1 MATFLGFAGYYR
13 TFIPQYS
20 ALTNRLNG
28 MRKTEKFLWDKE
40 IEQDFVELKKAF
52 TEGGIQA
59 FPDFEGGTPFILT
72 TDWSKENIAG
82 VLSQVQDGKERF
94 LGCWGRKCNK
104 YEQNYPSYKGE
115 LLAVIQCIKKWKHI
129 LNYRPFEV
137 HTDASALKYLTTM
150 KNRSG
155 LFTRWYQELAGF
167 NFKVIHK
174 KGKENSNADAL
185 SRLFHMA
192 ELIRLRIAVS
202 HQRVV

>member
-1 MATFLGFAGYYR
+1 M
-13 TFIPQYS
+13 
-20 ALTNRLNG
+20 TNRLNG
-28 MRKTEKFLWDKE
+28 IKKAEKFLWNEE
-40 IEQDFVELKKAF
+40 IERDFVELKKAF

-59 FPDFEGGTPFILT
+59 FPDFGVVDPFILT

-82 VLSQVQDGKERF
+82 VLSQVQDGRERF

-104 YEQNYPSYKGE
+104 YEKNYPSYKGE

-129 LNYRPFEV
+129 LSYRLFEV

-150 KNRSG
+150 KNQSG

-167 NFKVIHK
+167 NFTVIHK

-185 SRLFHMA
+185 SRSSHMA
-192 ELIRLRIAVS
+192 EAPQLAEDE
-202 HQRVV
+202 